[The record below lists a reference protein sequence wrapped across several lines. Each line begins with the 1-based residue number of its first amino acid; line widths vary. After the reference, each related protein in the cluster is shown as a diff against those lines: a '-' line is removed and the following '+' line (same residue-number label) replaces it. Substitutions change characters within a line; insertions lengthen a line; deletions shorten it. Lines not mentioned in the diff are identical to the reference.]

1 MLTLIVNAVKEQI
14 REQKER
20 AQLRELLDKDDR
32 LLRDAGLTRA
42 DIESALN
49 KPLGLSARKEAYRL
63 SALSLRLDR
72 A

>member
-20 AQLRELLDKDDR
+20 AQLRDLLDKDDR

-49 KPLGLSARKEAYRL
+49 KPLGMNARKEAYRL

>member
-14 REQKER
+14 REQKDR
-20 AQLRELLDKDDR
+20 AQLRGLLSKDDR

-49 KPLGLSARKEAYRL
+49 KPLGLNARNEAYRL